1 METVGK
7 GTPAPRSRRPHGADD
22 LPPSLPDTTIDGSAT
37 GARDWRRLARVGLFA
52 VSLIALLSL
61 ILTFQFLP
69 SRYDLREG
77 DISVYTLKSPQQVV
91 YVSQNR
97 TREAKQAASA
107 AVPDAYAFN
116 ATVADLQ
123 RQRAV
128 QVLSRIS
135 EIRLSTATL
144 EAKRDAVNKISDLVL
159 APSSIDDVLAMS
171 EADWQSVST
180 ETLRILDRLMR
191 NQISERQIED
201 VKASIP
207 ALIDSSIANRQATTI
222 SQITRNFVKPNYL
235 IDAEAT
241 AKSKRDAQDQVES
254 VRLTIERGETILRD
268 GEKVTSDHLE
278 KLQASGL
285 RNPTFRWRDVL
296 AMSLLSGL
304 LVVALAAY
312 VYRFRSQYTDDYR
325 RLLLL
330 GLLIGMAALT
340 AKLLLAGRDVD
351 TYYGYLYPIAVVPML
366 VAVLLDAELGL
377 AVTAIL
383 AVVMGLITSNSF
395 EMATLTIVGGTV
407 GLLTVSR
414 LERFTTLLRAGA
426 YISLASFTVILGFY
440 LTGNWTD
447 SDRLLKLL
455 AASVGNGLLAAV
467 IALGALYLLGQI
479 FGITTAMG
487 MLELA
492 HPSQPLFRRLLTE
505 APGTYHHSVVVANL
519 AERAA
524 EVIGA
529 DALLCRIGAYYHDVG
544 KLARPYAFIEN
555 QVDGHNVHDGLDPVT
570 SARIITAHVTDGQ
583 AFARRYGV
591 PRRVQDMIAQHHGTG
606 LVGYFYRKAC
616 QNAGHPIDDRPFR
629 YLGPRPQSREA
640 GIMLLADSVEAA
652 VRASRDHSPENVA
665 AIIRKIVQERI
676 DDGQLDECEVTL
688 RDLEK
693 VRQTFATV
701 LQGIFHPRIEYPTA
715 PQLSS
720 GTTGRELEPPDSEL
734 RPQQA

>member
-1 METVGK
+1 METVGQ
-7 GTPAPRSRRPHGADD
+7 GAPTPRSQHAGSAAD
-22 LPPSLPDTTIDGSAT
+22 LPALPDAGAAADSPTT
-37 GARDWRRLARVGLFA
+37 RDWRRLARVGVFA
-52 VSLIALLSL
+52 LSLVALLSL

-77 DISVYTLKSPQQVV
+77 DISVYTLKSPQKVV
-91 YVSQNR
+91 YVSQIR
-97 TREAKQAASA
+97 TREAKQAAA
-107 AVPDAYAFN
+107 TDVPDEYALSPN
-116 ATVADLQ
+116 VADLQ

-135 EIRLSTATL
+135 EIRFSVATL
-144 EAKRDAVNKISDLVL
+144 EAKRDSVNKISDLVL

-171 EADWQSVST
+171 EADWQMVSS
-180 ETLRILDRLMR
+180 ETLRILDRLMK
-191 NQISERQIED
+191 NQISERQLED

-207 ALIDSSIANRQATTI
+207 ALIGSTLADRQSNTVN
-222 SQITRNFVKPNYL
+222 QLTRNFVKPNYL

-241 AKSKRDAQDQVES
+241 AKKKREAQDRVEP

-268 GEKVTSDHLE
+268 GEKVTAEHLE

-296 AMSLLSGL
+296 AMVLLSGL
-304 LVVALAAY
+304 LIVALASY
-312 VYRFRSQYTDDYR
+312 VYSFKPLVADDTR
-325 RLLLL
+325 RLVLL
-330 GLLIGMAALT
+330 GLLIGTATLA
-340 AKLLLAGRDVD
+340 AKLILAGRDVD
-351 TYYGYLYPIAVVPML
+351 TYYGYLYPIAVVPIL
-366 VAVLLDAELGL
+366 VAVLLDGELAL
-377 AVTAIL
+377 ASTVAL

-395 EMATLTIVGGTV
+395 EMATLTVVGGTV

-426 YISLASFTVILGFY
+426 YISLANFAVILGFY
-440 LTGNWTD
+440 LFGNWTD
-447 SDRLLKLL
+447 TDRLLKLL
-455 AASVGNGLLAAV
+455 VASGANGLLSAV
-467 IALGALYLLGQI
+467 IARGALYLLGQV

-487 MLELA
+487 MLERA

-505 APGTYHHSVVVANL
+505 APGSYHHSVVVANL

-524 EVIGA
+524 EVVGA

-555 QVDGHNVHDGLDPVT
+555 QVDGQNVHDQLDPVT
-570 SARIITAHVTDGQ
+570 SARIITAHVADGQ
-583 AFARRYGV
+583 ALARRYGV

-606 LVGYFYRKAC
+606 LVGYFYRRAC
-616 QNAGHPIDDRPFR
+616 QSAGHPVDDRPFR

-652 VRASRDHSPENVA
+652 VRASRDHSPENVS

-676 DDGQLDECEVTL
+676 DDGQLDECDLTL
-688 RDLEK
+688 RDLD
-693 VRQTFATV
+693 RIRRTFATV
-701 LQGIFHPRIEYPTA
+701 LQGIFHPRIEYPTPPVVA
-715 PQLSS
+715 
-720 GTTGRELEPPDSEL
+720 RDLEPSDGMLQRQE
-734 RPQQA
+734 A